1 MLNWF
6 IVGLLFI
13 NFIGGSFSQKTCNV
27 LALSGGGSYGA
38 LQMGILD
45 NIKIEKY
52 DILTGISIGGINA
65 GILSYFNYLQDGYRI
80 TDGIELL
87 KQFYFS
93 LKTEDVY
100 SSQNFM
106 EIINGG
112 SLFKTHFETLF
123 QRFEYEN
130 LEYPLY
136 EEKPKTLIGVFN
148 LNNFKT
154 EIHEFEK
161 LNKNDQ
167 KLLTSASASIPF
179 LFPITKINESNYND
193 PGLFQNEILKYNNI
207 ESNECSNYNI
217 TYITTANNNIS
228 IQNDYNSIYNNNFL
242 TNILSWW
249 TGFINKKIFTNSYCV
264 NRNIRGKINYCYA
277 DTNKTLNFSK
287 FDFNNGE
294 KLFELGKEFAKCEV
308 IDYCH

>member
-1 MLNWF
+1 MYIWF
-6 IVGLLFI
+6 VVGLLFI
-13 NFIGGSFSQKTCNV
+13 HFIGGSFSQKTCNV

-38 LQMGILD
+38 MQLGILD
-45 NIKIEKY
+45 KVKIEKY
-52 DILTGISIGGINA
+52 DILTGISIGGANV
-65 GILSYFNYLQDGYRI
+65 GVLSYFNYLQDGYRI

-100 SSQNFM
+100 SRQNLL
-106 EIINGG
+106 EIINSG

-123 QRFEYEN
+123 QRFHFDH
-130 LEYPLY
+130 LEYPSN
-136 EEKPKTLIGVFN
+136 EVIPKTLIGVLN

-167 KLLTSASASIPF
+167 KLLISASASIPF
-179 LFPITKINESNYND
+179 IFPVTKINETNYND
-193 PGLFQNEILKYNNI
+193 PGLFQNEIFKYNNI
-207 ESNECSNYNI
+207 ERNECSNYSI

-228 IQNDYNSIYNNNFL
+228 IQDVYNSIYNNNFF
-242 TNILSWW
+242 TNILSFY
-249 TGFINKKIFTNSYCV
+249 TSLQNKKNFNSYCT

-277 DTNKTLNFSK
+277 DTNQTLNFSK

-294 KLFELGKEFAKCEV
+294 KLFKLGKDFAKCEV